1 VYVPGLLNVTE
12 YEEPDA
18 DITTLF
24 LKTSGE
30 MPVDWMLC
38 DPAAFHFQVTV
49 LPAAT
54 VSFAGF

>member
-1 VYVPGLLNVTE
+1 LLNVTE
-12 YEEPDA
+12 YDEPDA

-24 LKTSGE
+24 LKTRGG

-49 LPAAT
+49 LPAGT